1 VSSVTRANLR
11 AFLRRDWDLA
21 RRVKDERVG
30 RRVRAKGATSAF
42 RLAQMLLDQVWE
54 HVRRDRERRT
64 DVTGLLTLEDRL
76 ARARAKH
83 R

>member
-1 VSSVTRANLR
+1 VPVTEANLR

-30 RRVRAKGATSAF
+30 RRVRAEGATAAF
-42 RLAQMLLDQVWE
+42 RLAQLLLDQVWTQ
-54 HVRRDRERRT
+54 VRRTRRS
-64 DVTGLLTLEDRL
+64 DLTGLLALEDRL